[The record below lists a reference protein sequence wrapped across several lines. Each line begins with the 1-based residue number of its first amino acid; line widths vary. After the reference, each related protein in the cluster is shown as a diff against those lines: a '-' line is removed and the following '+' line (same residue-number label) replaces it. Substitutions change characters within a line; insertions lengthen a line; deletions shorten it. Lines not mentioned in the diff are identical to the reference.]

1 MTWEIGERAPEMSS
15 DEAFI
20 AFVRANSR
28 SLFRTAFLLT
38 GAKAAAE
45 DLLQETLTK
54 LYPQW
59 GRVERADSPMA
70 YVRRSL
76 NNSFVSSLRHQR
88 AKGVT
93 LWELPDGWLDAGG
106 VDLADAVVD
115 RELVWRL
122 IGSLPARQRAAV
134 VMRHFHGM
142 SDDEIADSLDCRPS
156 TVRSMLSRAMASMRT
171 GAARHSAGS
180 QEHTP

>member
-1 MTWEIGERAPEMSS
+1 MTWEIDERAPEMSG

-70 YVRRSL
+70 YVRRS
-76 NNSFVSSLRHQR
+76 
-88 AKGVT
+88 
-93 LWELPDGWLDAGG
+93 
-106 VDLADAVVD
+106 
-115 RELVWRL
+115 
-122 IGSLPARQRAAV
+122 
-134 VMRHFHGM
+134 
-142 SDDEIADSLDCRPS
+142 
-156 TVRSMLSRAMASMRT
+156 
-171 GAARHSAGS
+171 
-180 QEHTP
+180 